1 MSRAPNPV
9 RVTALD
15 IPFLSLTWFF
25 VKASLAL
32 SLAFALTS
40 WVWVLMGTGVTAL
53 VAVLLVG
60 MGVPGWFTEAAA
72 PQAPATPRVVQAP
85 PASPPAPRAAPPVAV
100 EPEPEP
106 EVEVEVEVET
116 EPEPLPEPVAPPQPT
131 DPNAAATEAAMR
143 AEIERARRAR
153 SEAGYRVPT
162 P

>member
-15 IPFLSLTWFF
+15 SPFQSLTWFF

-106 EVEVEVEVET
+106 EVEVEVET

>member
-85 PASPPAPRAAPPVAV
+85 PASPPAPRAAPPVSV
-100 EPEPEP
+100 EPQPEPEPEP
-106 EVEVEVEVET
+106 EVET

>member
-106 EVEVEVEVET
+106 EVEVEVET